1 MKRTVWTFGLI
12 AGAILSA
19 MMVLTLPFQLRIGP
33 ERGMIIG
40 YTTMVLAFML
50 VYFGVRSYRDNVAGG
65 SIGFGR
71 AMAVGML
78 IVLVA
83 SVIYVATWQ
92 LVYFQLAPGYGAQM
106 QAHMMERAQAGGG
119 TPQEL
124 ARKVA
129 EVQRFWQMYQ
139 NPAFNAAVTFLEP
152 LPVGLVFALVTAGV
166 LSRRRRGT
174 APGEAAPVVMSGAT
188 ASHALHR

>member
-1 MKRTVWTFGLI
+1 MKKTVWTFGLI

-19 MMVLTLPFQLRIGP
+19 MMLLTLPFQLQIGP

-65 SIGFGR
+65 EIGFGR
-71 AMAVGML
+71 AMAVGTL

-92 LVYFQLAPGYGAQM
+92 LVYFQLAPEYATEI
-106 QAHMMERAQAGGG
+106 QAHMMERARAGGG
-119 TPQEL
+119 TPEEI

-129 EVQRFWQMYQ
+129 EVERFARMYR

-166 LSRRRRGT
+166 LSRRRRST
-174 APGEAAPVVMSGAT
+174 APGAAASVVMGGAA
-188 ASHALHR
+188 ASQAFHR